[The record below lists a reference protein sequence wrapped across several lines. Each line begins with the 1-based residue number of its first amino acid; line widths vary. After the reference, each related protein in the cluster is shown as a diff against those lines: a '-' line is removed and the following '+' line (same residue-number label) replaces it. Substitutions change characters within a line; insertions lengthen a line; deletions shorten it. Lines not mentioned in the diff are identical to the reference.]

1 MAGRKADA
9 DQALLKALQHPL
21 RRALLKRYVESR
33 AVDGLG
39 PKELALAEK
48 APLSNVSYHVRVLAE
63 NGALEIV
70 SEAPVRGSV
79 AHFYEAT
86 ALVKETP
93 WVLATLG
100 LEG

>member
-1 MAGRKADA
+1 MARDKED
-9 DQALLKALQHPL
+9 ALLKALGHPL
-21 RRALLKRYVESR
+21 RRSLLRRYVESE
-33 AVDGLG
+33 ATNGLG

-63 NGALEIV
+63 KGALEIV

-93 WVLATLG
+93 WVLAVLG
-100 LEG
+100 LKEG

>member
-1 MAGRKADA
+1 MAKLDKE
-9 DQALLKALQHPL
+9 DALLKALGHPL
-21 RRALLKRYVESR
+21 RRALLRRYVESE

-63 NGALEIV
+63 KGALEIV

-86 ALVKETP
+86 ELVKETP

>member
-1 MAGRKADA
+1 MAKLDKE
-9 DQALLKALQHPL
+9 DALLKALGHPL
-21 RRALLKRYVESR
+21 RRSLLRRYVESE

-48 APLSNVSYHVRVLAE
+48 APLSNVSYHVRILAE
-63 NGALEIV
+63 KGALEIV
-70 SEAPVRGSV
+70 SEARVRGSV

>member
-1 MAGRKADA
+1 MAR
-9 DQALLKALQHPL
+9 DQEDALLKALGHPL
-21 RRALLKRYVESR
+21 RRSLLRRYVESE

-39 PKELALAEK
+39 PKELALVEK

-63 NGALEIV
+63 KGALEIV
-70 SEAPVRGSV
+70 SEAPARGSV
-79 AHFYEAT
+79 AHFYKAT
-86 ALVKETP
+86 DLVKETP

>member
-1 MAGRKADA
+1 MARLDRE
-9 DQALLKALQHPL
+9 DALLKALGHPL
-21 RRALLKRYVESR
+21 RRALLRRYVESE

-48 APLSNVSYHVRVLAE
+48 APLSNVSYHVRILAE
-63 NGALEIV
+63 KGALEIV

-93 WVLATLG
+93 WVLPTLG

>member
-1 MAGRKADA
+1 MEGKKANA

-21 RRALLKRYVESR
+21 RRLLLKRYVESE
-33 AVDGLG
+33 AVNGLG

-63 NGALEIV
+63 KGALEIV
-70 SEAPVRGSV
+70 SEAPARGSV

-86 ALVKETP
+86 ELVKETP